1 MTGSVSTRYAF
12 RSLRRNFRR
21 TLLSVIGVGIGVGV
35 GLFAISF
42 IRGEET
48 MMVGAAAAGG
58 IGHLR
63 VAAPGWS
70 ERREDTLRLDD
81 WGGELER
88 LRGTEGV
95 RIAAPT
101 ARTAG
106 LLGLGTRSAYVT
118 LTGVDASVEQEA
130 LRYVRNIVEGRYL
143 EPAERGAI
151 VLGRAPA
158 RRLDAEID
166 DELVV
171 TTVDAA
177 GEMQSRLLVLVGI
190 AETGSRDIDMTI
202 AHVALEDLEALSGR
216 PGAAD
221 ISLLLDDVHVVD
233 AMAIEL
239 AGRLHGDNELLTW
252 KEVSPELR
260 AGLEGDQAFYDLSIF
275 IVLLVVLLGVAS
287 AQLTGVLE
295 RRKEFA
301 VLAAIGM
308 RRLSLV
314 KIVLIEGFAL
324 GLLSALAAMAWVA
337 PLLWK
342 LARDGVDMSSMMGS
356 EEGFAFGNVLI
367 DPMLYP
373 DFGVWLIPAAFFLA
387 MVATIT
393 ASLYPAWFASRSD
406 PATALRVDR

>member
-1 MTGSVSTRYAF
+1 MIGNVSTRYAF
-12 RSLRRNFRR
+12 RSLRRNLRR

-42 IRGEET
+42 LRGEQT
-48 MMVGAAAAGG
+48 MMVSIAAAGG
-58 IGHLR
+58 LGHLR
-63 VAAPGWS
+63 VAAGDWS
-70 ERREDTLRLDD
+70 ERRDDALRLDD
-81 WGGELER
+81 WEEELAR
-88 LRGTEGV
+88 LRATEGV
-95 RIAAPT
+95 RIAAPQ

-106 LLGLGTRSAYVT
+106 LLGMGTRSAYVT
-118 LTGVDASVEQEA
+118 LTGVDPSVEQEA
-130 LRYVRNIVEGRYL
+130 LRYVRDVDEGRYL
-143 EPAERGAI
+143 DPDERGAI
-151 VLGRAPA
+151 VLGRASA
-158 RRLDAEID
+158 RRLDARID

-190 AETGSRDIDMTI
+190 VETGSRDIDATI

-221 ISLLLDDVHVVD
+221 ISLLLDDVNGID
-233 AMAIEL
+233 DMAVEL
-239 AGRLHGDNELLTW
+239 RAGLRGGNELLTW
-252 KEVSPELR
+252 REVSPELR
-260 AGLEGDQAFYDLSIF
+260 AGLEGDQAFYDMSIV

-308 RRLSLV
+308 RGYSLV

-324 GLLSALAAMAWVA
+324 GLLSALAALAWVT
-337 PLLWK
+337 PFVWK
-342 LARDGVDMSSMMGS
+342 LATDGVDMSSMMGS
-356 EEGFAFGNVLI
+356 DEGVAFGSVLF
-367 DPMLYP
+367 DPVIYP
-373 DFGVWLIPAAFFLA
+373 SFGAWLIPAAFFLA

-393 ASLYPAWFASRSD
+393 ASLYPAWFASRTD